1 MNRQRKEQIK
11 KQNEKIQKAI
21 DENDNKEGSKL
32 KQLLAELNE
41 SRGPGDSKGR
51 AEDILEIIKKREYE
65 KELDRTLDRH
75 ATLLSKVFLNKIFI
89 SILNN
94 K

>member
-1 MNRQRKEQIK
+1 MNRKRKEEIK

-21 DENDNKEGSKL
+21 DENDAKEGSKL
-32 KQLLAELNE
+32 KQLLAELKE
-41 SRGPGDSKGR
+41 SEQEHRSNQS
-51 AEDILEIIKKREYE
+51 AADILEIIKKREYE
-65 KELDRTLDRH
+65 KELDRTLERH

>member
-1 MNRQRKEQIK
+1 MNRQRKEEIK

-32 KQLLAELNE
+32 KQLLDELKATENE
-41 SRGPGDSKGR
+41 HPSKKS
-51 AEDILEIIKKREYE
+51 AADILKIIKERDYE